1 MVVYSAPPNG
11 GRCNPRATFCLKSCF
26 VFVFEGAGVGTA
38 NCFRKKE
45 GKKGGTN
52 AKVEEIMCGRTYTYV
67 YIYVYSCMGMCV
79 YVSVCLYRL
88 I

>member
-1 MVVYSAPPNG
+1 M
-11 GRCNPRATFCLKSCF
+11 
-26 VFVFEGAGVGTA
+26 GTA